1 MACMAAALA
10 LLPGKSE
17 IDLFGDGSFQDL
29 ISIGSW
35 AFFAPGLGLE
45 SAGVE
50 TGPGIEHFEITAVLA
65 GIEAILAID
74 QTRRPIQVFSDSDV
88 GILLL
93 EHAAERKKLPNRPAF
108 QRSRQLFDWALRL
121 TSQRRVNLTR
131 IGSGSTPEHKYCHQ
145 LASTALR
152 SAIAADPALSRQL
165 AMRKDAQRL
174 HAVQK
179 QQQDLRRKLVAL
191 GKEALVIQARWQEV
205 DELSPGALAA
215 AAGGDME
222 LFAKFEKP
230 IRQAAALEV
239 LDSLDFHWSEDDL
252 KIRRLFG
259 LPISRGLWES
269 SLEKAMGSTDI
280 PETLE
285 SE

>member
-1 MACMAAALA
+1 MLAALIS
-10 LLPGKSE
+10 GKEE
-17 IDLFGDGSFQDL
+17 INVFTDGSFQDL
-29 ISIGSW
+29 IHLGSW
-35 AFFAPGLGLE
+35 AFFAPELGLE
-45 SAGVE
+45 NSGLEAGHSVD
-50 TGPGIEHFEITAVLA
+50 HFETTAILA
-65 GIEAILAID
+65 GIDAILAVD
-74 QTRRPIQVFSDSDV
+74 RTRRPIHVFTDSDI

-93 EHAAERKKLPNRPAF
+93 EHAGQRKRLPNRPAF
-108 QRSRQLFDWALRL
+108 QRTRQLFDWALSL
-121 TSQRRVNLTR
+121 TSQRRINLTR
-131 IGSGSTPEHKYCHQ
+131 IGSGSTPEHGYCHL
-145 LASTALR
+145 LASTRLR

-165 AMRKDAQRL
+165 AMRKDERQLTALQ
-174 HAVQK
+174 QK
-179 QQQDLRRKLVAL
+179 KRDLRRKLVAL
-191 GKEALVIQARWQEV
+191 VKEALVIQARWQEV
-205 DELSPGALAA
+205 DELSPAALAA

-259 LPISRGLWES
+259 LPVSRNLWNS